1 MKVRTMKKFTCD
13 ALIFASAQIRRQK
26 AAKAK
31 PAKGKTPTADQNP
44 VDLNEIHRRFWARVA
59 GKE

>member
-1 MKVRTMKKFTCD
+1 MKVRTMKRFTCD
-13 ALIFASAQIRRQK
+13 ALIFASAQLRKKK

-31 PAKGKTPTADQNP
+31 PEKPQTQTADKKP
-44 VDLNEIHRRFWARVA
+44 VDLNEIHRRFWARLA

>member
-1 MKVRTMKKFTCD
+1 MKVRTMKRFTCD
-13 ALIFASAQIRRQK
+13 ALIFASAQLRRQK

-31 PAKGKTPTADQNP
+31 PAKVQTPTADEKP
-44 VDLNEIHRRFWARVA
+44 VDLNEIHRKFWARLA

>member
-13 ALIFASAQIRRQK
+13 ALVRLAVQK
-26 AAKAK
+26 RKQALTVTKPTRVSDAVGVK
-31 PAKGKTPTADQNP
+31 PAA
-44 VDLNEIHRRFWARVA
+44 DLNEIHRRFWARLA

>member
-13 ALIFASAQIRRQK
+13 ALIRLAVQKRRQ
-26 AAKAK
+26 ASVDAK
-31 PAKGKTPTADQNP
+31 PEQTP
-44 VDLNEIHRRFWARVA
+44 VDLNEIHRRFWARLA

>member
-13 ALIFASAQIRRQK
+13 ALMRLSTAKRK
-26 AAKAK
+26 AASPKRNPITDQK
-31 PAKGKTPTADQNP
+31 PAPR
-44 VDLNEIHRRFWARVA
+44 VDLNEIHRRFWARLA